1 MRNGRPREG
10 RAKGQPIHR
19 LLVAATALT
28 ALAGSVRDARALPPG
43 NWLDYNALAQSSLT
57 IGGSL
62 VLNGN
67 YGVILQGGFL
77 RIDGQTSQ
85 VNHNP
90 QYVIAS
96 DDVQFANG
104 VTIGDLFT
112 NNIIGGLAGVTVLG
126 SVTDPFPFPLNVSGP
141 NNQPL
146 ATQPAQLPSQV
157 FSACTGANDQGD
169 VMIPSDV
176 ATLEPLPKCYGVVTL
191 EQGGQLTLAPGGY
204 KMQRFVSNGS
214 TQNGPIAMVMTN
226 GAGPVDLYIA
236 DRWVSEKTTF
246 TLPLPPNDDTT
257 DFQVWA
263 GGSDLNR
270 IGQMNYFKGT
280 FFAPNENGLRIA
292 LQAVVEGSIFADQIE
307 IRGVHGGAPTP
318 TPTVTVTPTPTR
330 TPTPTPTVT
339 RTPTP
344 TPTPTRTPA
353 ITPTPTRTPTPTPPG
368 QTPTPT
374 PPGQTP
380 TPTPPGQTPTPTPP
394 GQTPTPTPTLP
405 IVVPTPTP
413 TPPGR
418 TPTPTPPGQTPT
430 PTPPGQTPTPTPPGQ
445 TPTPTPPGQ
454 TPTPT
459 PPGFPTP
466 TPSAPI
472 IVPTPTPSITP
483 AVTPTSPVNPPT
495 PSGPRKRLWGRG
507 KFNPGY
513 WPPMGPRQHNRP
525 PAMKRPIPKVK
536 MMSR

>member
-1 MRNGRPREG
+1 MRYGRPREG
-10 RAKGQPIHR
+10 RAKGQPVQS

-28 ALAGSVRDARALPPG
+28 MLAGAARSAEALPPS
-43 NWLDYNALAQSSLT
+43 NWLDYNALAQESLT
-57 IGGSL
+57 IGGRL
-62 VLNGN
+62 ILNGS
-67 YGVILQGGFL
+67 YGVIQPGGFL
-77 RIDGQTSQ
+77 RIDGQTTQ
-85 VNHNP
+85 ANHNP

-96 DDVQFANG
+96 DDVQFGNG

-112 NNIIGGLAGVTVLG
+112 NNVIGGLAGVTVQG
-126 SVTDPFPFPLNVSGP
+126 TVTDPFPFPLNVTGP
-141 NNQPL
+141 AGQNL
-146 ATQPAQLPSQV
+146 ATSPTQLPSQV

-176 ATLEPLPKCYGVVTL
+176 TTLEPLPKCYGIVTL
-191 EQGGQLTLAPGGY
+191 EQGGHLTLAPGGY

-214 TQNGPIAMVMTN
+214 AQNGPIAMVMSDGT
-226 GAGPVDLYIA
+226 GPVDLYIA
-236 DRWVSEKTTF
+236 ERFVSEKTTF
-246 TLPLPPNDDTT
+246 TLPLPPNDDKT

-292 LQAVVEGSIFADQIE
+292 LEAVVEGTIFARQIE
-307 IRGVHGGAPTP
+307 IRGVHGSVPTP
-318 TPTVTVTPTPTR
+318 TPTAPNTPTPTPTR
-330 TPTPTPTVT
+330 TPTITVTPT
-339 RTPTP
+339 RTP

-353 ITPTPTRTPTPTPPG
+353 ITPTPTRTPPGQTPTPTPPGQTPTPTPPG

-405 IVVPTPTP
+405 VVVP
-413 TPPGR
+413 

-430 PTPPGQTPTPTPPGQ
+430 PTPPGQTPTPSPG
-445 TPTPTPPGQ
+445 GL
-454 TPTPT
+454 
-459 PPGFPTP
+459 PTP

-495 PSGPRKRLWGRG
+495 PSGPRKKLWGRG

-513 WPPMGPRQHNRP
+513 WPPMGPRQHNKP